1 MVNGG
6 YPLVIKH
13 SYPLKVVIFNSY
25 VSLPEGKSP
34 EIKPYYCYAQ
44 WTLGLRMPKKKRFDF
59 HEPIAT
65 CQEYVKF
72 LYHHAAAE
80 ETTSF
85 RHLLFQTI

>member
-1 MVNGG
+1 M
-6 YPLVIKH
+6 LVCQRVKA
-13 SYPLKVVIFNSY
+13 LKS
-25 VSLPEGKSP
+25 SLIIAMRSELWV
-34 EIKPYYCYAQ
+34 CACQ
-44 WTLGLRMPKKKRFDF
+44 KKRFDF

-85 RHLLFQTI
+85 RHL